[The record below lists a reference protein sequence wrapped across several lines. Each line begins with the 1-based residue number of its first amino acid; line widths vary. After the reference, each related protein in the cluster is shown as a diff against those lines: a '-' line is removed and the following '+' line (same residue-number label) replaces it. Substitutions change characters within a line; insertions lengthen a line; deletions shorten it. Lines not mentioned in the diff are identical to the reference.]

1 MTLHS
6 GGLLSGLISGLPR
19 GSRAG
24 LGTDLRAD
32 LRACILAGVLAC
44 IGALPPAL
52 SQTIQ
57 RCEAEGGAI
66 TYSNEAC
73 PPGTRPVR
81 AVQPP
86 PPPSAQEQ
94 KTARTQVDKDV
105 TASQQLEQQRAQQQ
119 AQLAAQQAEQRAVNC
134 AYLRAEIDSVRR
146 MRNMLTNRP
155 YYSLDDLAQMD
166 KHAAQLSADY
176 TRVCSL

>member
-1 MTLHS
+1 MFVLVS
-6 GGLLSGLISGLPR
+6 LVL
-19 GSRAG
+19 GSA
-24 LGTDLRAD
+24 T
-32 LRACILAGVLAC
+32 
-44 IGALPPAL
+44 

-57 RCEAEGGAI
+57 RCEGTGGAI

-81 AVQPP
+81 AVQPAP
-86 PPPSAQEQ
+86 APTPQESQ
-94 KTARTQVDKDV
+94 SARTQVEKDLA
-105 TASQQLEQQRAQQQ
+105 TSQQMEQQRAQQQ

-134 AYLRAEIDSVRR
+134 AYLRAELDSVRR

-166 KHAAQLSADY
+166 KHAAQLSAEY